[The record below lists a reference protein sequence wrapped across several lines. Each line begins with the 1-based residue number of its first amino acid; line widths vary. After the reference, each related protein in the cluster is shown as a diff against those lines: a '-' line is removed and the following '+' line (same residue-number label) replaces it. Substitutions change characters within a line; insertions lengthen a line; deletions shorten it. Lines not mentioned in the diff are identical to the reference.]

1 MELFKFQHGNKK
13 LPDSIMHFSL
23 PAGYTC
29 PGARICHSKFSR
41 KTRKIEDGPD
51 CLWRC
56 SAAMEETRPNVNK
69 ARDHNHRLVEELKSD
84 PIRLGEHLLL
94 SIKAK
99 RILKTRYVRWFTSG
113 DCYTP
118 ALRDAIIY
126 CADMTNLVH
135 YLYTK
140 NLPIWLG
147 VRLPENLRVTA
158 SWGGKWD
165 SLIEEG
171 HFPRNAKVFNYY
183 EDAEACG
190 REIDTDDSLAYSAQ
204 ATAFGLLIHGTQ
216 PSGSDAGI
224 AARHNRKL
232 AHVQ

>member
-1 MELFKFQHGNKK
+1 MELFKFRHGNKK

-29 PGARICHSKFSR
+29 PGAKICQSKFSR
-41 KTRKIEDGPD
+41 KTRRIEDGPH
-51 CLWRC
+51 CIFRC
-56 SAAMEETRPNVNK
+56 SAVTEEMRPNVSN
-69 ARDHNHRLVEELKSD
+69 ARDHNYKLVEKLKSD
-84 PIRLGEHLLL
+84 PIRLGEHLLK
-94 SIKAK
+94 SIKSE
-99 RILKTRYVRWFTSG
+99 RISKTRYVRWFTSG

-118 ALRDAIIY
+118 ALREAIIY

-183 EDAEACG
+183 EDAKACG
-190 REIDTDDSLAYSAQ
+190 RSIDTDDSLAYSAQ